1 MFSDFK
7 LPTGVGLHNYQ
18 NKMWPFVS
26 NSIQATVGKRRA
38 ICDVYWTIN
47 IFLNPS
53 NIFVLRLL
61 EKDTE
66 LSVLSETHKK
76 QSIWF
81 RNTTMSVWLYIFIT
95 FEWPHSK
102 IDLQNQ
108 PIMFTYSESRQ
119 NFTTNSTFNI
129 QIRASKFLPKPP
141 KNDKK
146 LHGEDVDLQVD
157 RHRTPNDGTHYGH

>member
-1 MFSDFK
+1 MFPYFWK
-7 LPTGVGLHNYQ
+7 KIQ
-18 NKMWPFVS
+18 NCQLYLKHTK
-26 NSIQATVGKRRA
+26 N
-38 ICDVYWTIN
+38 
-47 IFLNPS
+47 
-53 NIFVLRLL
+53 
-61 EKDTE
+61 
-66 LSVLSETHKK
+66 

-81 RNTTMSVWLYIFIT
+81 WNITLSVWLYIFIT
-95 FEWPHSK
+95 VEWPHSK

-141 KNDKK
+141 KNDQK

-157 RHRTPNDGTHYGH
+157 RHRTPNDGTHYGHWLSLSPWLPDGSGNDFDRQCGRRQDRVTRWEQHKQAVVLVEWK